1 MKKTLISL
9 LLIVTCVVWAVAQP
23 LYRGDKLLH
32 GFDRK
37 VEGNDFSYY
46 YPISGITKN
55 LIVRPNS
62 GQSATWL
69 TEAVPTDIK
78 GAKMVNFVW
87 PVAIGSNGQQVEFSL
102 WVNGTKMFD
111 FDSRANENWSVAGA
125 DGSSLSYKNIAFDN
139 NRDMK
144 GLMYLRMPV
153 AGLTPGEGIEL
164 KVTTP
169 KGDASTWFM
178 TYQAALTP
186 DIKARL
192 LPSVV
197 RSKGV
202 PMQQLFVDIMHFAP
216 DQSAVIRLDGKL
228 IGKQNVRLGH
238 NTLSVPIAKVDA
250 ERTAELTVT
259 TSEGVNRQQVT
270 LKPTKNWRVNFVQ
283 HSHTDIGYT
292 RSQTEILGEHI
303 RYIDYALDY
312 CDLTDSYPDDAK
324 FRWTCE
330 AAWAVEEYLKT
341 RPAEQIERLK
351 RRVKEGRIELTGMLF
366 NFDEMP
372 DEQTLAAS
380 LIPLKTLRK
389 EGLPVE
395 IAMQND
401 VNGIGWCFADYFP
414 DLGIKYLNMGTHGH
428 RALICFD
435 MPTLF
440 RWESP
445 SGKQTLAYR
454 AEHYNMGNF
463 LGVETGNFEQFEV
476 KLLEYLATLESKNYP
491 MDIAA
496 VQYSGYFTDNSP
508 PSIASS
514 DMIRKWNEKYESP
527 KLRAAVSTEFF
538 KDAEAR
544 YASQIETIRGAWP
557 DWWTDG
563 FGAGAREVAVSR
575 NTHTDLIAARTAL
588 AMANLQGAVMP
599 EDINRD
605 IDQANRAL
613 LFYDEH
619 TTGSSE
625 SVRDPYARASIDQRA
640 LKESYAWEAFRRT
653 RIASETAQGQ
663 LQTYVQKASVPSIVV
678 YNPLNWS
685 RSGVIDAYIDHEILP
700 RGRQF
705 EIVTL
710 DGRKVAAQPRDSRSD
725 GTYWSIWVDDVPAL
739 GSTQLLIKTSATP
752 LNAAV
757 SEKSLPQGGV
767 VENQWYR
774 MEIDPAR
781 GTIKRL
787 LDKDL
792 NKEIID
798 PAAEWQLG
806 EIIYEQLEDRSSMEA
821 YRAAKGTRIA
831 PETLKFAECR
841 RGEIYDTYIFT
852 GNTIAGIELPKRPNL
867 RVEIRMYHTTKQ
879 IELAYSLF
887 KKPVIT
893 PEGIYVS
900 LPFQLD
906 DSKIYCEVQ
915 GGVMQAGVDQIKG
928 SSNDWNT
935 MQNFVAVRSPKAQIV
950 VTSNEVPLMQFG
962 AINTGRYKAGAVPE
976 SSKIYSWPMNNY
988 WVTNFNA
995 DQRGEFQWSYLITS
1009 MDSPSNGAATQF
1021 GWGRRVPLL
1030 NRILPA
1036 SAQSSGSEPK
1046 PFGSLLSLGADN
1058 LLLVGAV
1065 PVEGER
1071 AIMLQIREIEG
1082 QAADMKLTSSAVQT
1096 PVIEVCDALGAPLLS
1111 AKTNFTP
1118 YEVKFVKMSW

>member
-1 MKKTLISL
+1 MKKIIL
-9 LLIVTCVVWAVAQP
+9 LLLLTLGVVVEGSAQP
-23 LYRGDKLLH
+23 IHKGDVMLH
-32 GFDRK
+32 GFASK
-37 VEGNDFSYY
+37 VDGNDFSYY
-46 YPISGITKN
+46 YPIPGIAKN

-62 GQSATWL
+62 GQSAAWL
-69 TEAVPTDIK
+69 TEAVPSDLRA
-78 GAKMVNFVW
+78 GRMVNFVW
-87 PVAIGSNGQQVEFSL
+87 PVAIGSNGQPIDMSL
-102 WVNGTKMFD
+102 SVDGRKLVD
-111 FDSRANENWSVAGA
+111 FDTRDREQWSVAGA
-125 DGSSLSYKNIAFDN
+125 DGSSLSFKNIEYDK
-139 NRDMK
+139 NRDLK
-144 GLMYLRMPV
+144 GLMYLRLPSSMV
-153 AGLTPGEGIEL
+153 TPGKAVEI
-164 KVTTP
+164 KIATAKSDV
-169 KGDASTWFM
+169 STWFI
-178 TYQAALTP
+178 TYQGSLTP
-186 DIKARL
+186 SMDARL
-192 LPSVV
+192 LPAVV
-197 RSKGV
+197 RTTEGA
-202 PMQQLFVDIMHFAP
+202 MQQLFVNIMHFAP
-216 DQSAVIRLDGKL
+216 DRQAVIKLDGKV
-228 IGKQNVRLGH
+228 IGKQLVKLGY
-238 NTLSVPIAKVDA
+238 NTLSVSVPKVEK
-250 ERTAELTVT
+250 EREAMLTVT
-259 TSEGVNRQQVT
+259 TAEGTQQQAVT
-270 LKPTKNWRVNFVQ
+270 LKPSRDWRVNFVQ

-312 CDLTDSYPDDAK
+312 CDLTDSYPEDAK

-351 RRVKEGRIELTGMLF
+351 KRIKEGRIELTGMLF

-380 LIPLKTLRK
+380 LIPLRTFRR

-414 DLGIKYLNMGTHGH
+414 DLGVKYLNMGTHGH

-435 MPTLF
+435 YPTLF

-445 SGKQTLAYR
+445 SGKQMLAYR

-463 LGVETGNFEQFEV
+463 LGVEAGNFEQFEI
-476 KLLEYLATLESKNYP
+476 KLLEYLSDLERKGYP

-496 VQYSGYFTDNSP
+496 AQYSGYFTDNSP
-508 PSIASS
+508 PSIAGS

-527 KLRAAVSTEFF
+527 KLRSAVSTEFF
-538 KDAEAR
+538 KEAETR
-544 YASQIETIRGAWP
+544 YADQIQTIRGAWP

-575 NTHTDLIAARTAL
+575 NTHTDLIAARTVL
-588 AMANLQGAVMP
+588 AMAKLKGARMP
-599 EDINRD
+599 EDISRD
-605 IDQANRAL
+605 IDMANRAL

-619 TTGSSE
+619 TTGYSE
-625 SVRDPYARASIDQRA
+625 SVRDPYSRQSIDQRA

-653 RIASETAQGQ
+653 RIASEVAQGQ
-663 LQTYVQKASVPSIVV
+663 LQSYVSKADVPSIVV
-678 YNPLNWS
+678 YNPMNWN
-685 RSGVIDAYIDHEILP
+685 RSGMIEAYIDHEILP
-700 RGRQF
+700 RGRKF
-705 EIVTL
+705 EITTT
-710 DGRKVAAQPRDSRSD
+710 DGRPVAAQPRDSRSD
-725 GTYWSIWVDDVPAL
+725 GTYWNLWVEDVPAL
-739 GSTQLLIKTSATP
+739 GSSQLLIK
-752 LNAAV
+752 V
-757 SEKSLPQGGV
+757 SDQKLDAPMPERTLPAGGV
-767 VENQWYR
+767 VENQWYS

-787 LDKDL
+787 FDKELSTD
-792 NKEIID
+792 IID
-798 PAAEWQLG
+798 PKAEWQMG
-806 EIIYEQLEDRSSMEA
+806 EFIYEQLEDRSSMEA

-831 PETLKFAECR
+831 PETLAFAECR
-841 RGEIYDTYIFT
+841 RGEIYDAYIFT

-867 RVEIRMYHTTKQ
+867 RVEFRLYHTTKQ

-900 LPFQLD
+900 LPFELA
-906 DSKIYCEVQ
+906 DSKIFCEVQ

-935 MQNFVAVRSPKAQIV
+935 MQNFVAVRNPKAQIV

-962 AINTGRYKAGAVPE
+962 AINTGRYKAGAEPE

-1009 MDSPSNGAATQF
+1009 MDTPSNGAATRF

-1036 SAQSSGSEPK
+1036 AATQVGTPQ
-1046 PFGSLLSLGADN
+1046 PFGSLLELGADN

-1065 PVEGER
+1065 PVDGEN
-1071 AIMLQIREIEG
+1071 AILMQLREVEG
-1082 QAADMKLTSSAVQT
+1082 QPSVLNFKSSAINT
-1096 PVIEVCDALGAPLLS
+1096 PRLMVCDALGAEIVGGGTSFKPFE
-1111 AKTNFTP
+1111 T
-1118 YEVKFVKMSW
+1118 KFVKLSW